1 MNIYFCKTNIVFT
14 YMAVSILKNIVT
26 CVKLLLSLKFYQK
39 EKSFYFFSNSNHL
52 KFDQVIIYIK
62 KNINICD
69 MK

>member
-1 MNIYFCKTNIVFT
+1 
-14 YMAVSILKNIVT
+14 MAVSILKNIVT